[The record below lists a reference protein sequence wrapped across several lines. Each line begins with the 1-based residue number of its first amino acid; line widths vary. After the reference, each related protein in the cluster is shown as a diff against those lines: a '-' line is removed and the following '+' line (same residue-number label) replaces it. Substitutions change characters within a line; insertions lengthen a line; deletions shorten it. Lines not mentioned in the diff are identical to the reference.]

1 MQQVQAVQA
10 RRTGPAV
17 LTAIAV
23 VLALVA
29 IYSGVT
35 AFRVESYLARAD
47 STEERVTE
55 TLATLGAEAAAFQ
68 TSPAAAERL
77 SPQLRSWK
85 DEFESLRAEALD
97 TAVPALP
104 FSGGTG
110 EHADAIVDH
119 LDATIEYVDLL
130 AASSEFAVVR
140 AEEFDEVVTALDRLS
155 ALSGDEIEV
164 DEARTIVASVREDLG
179 SAMDRMRGNPPPVP
193 VLFSNT
199 HLLWR
204 LDEISD
210 RLAEVEAGIVARDAE
225 QIQSALGR
233 YAELAGDDW
242 TSFLIAQ
249 DHQGQQSLYVAAAGV
264 REAAERVEST
274 RERVSRARDI
284 AFLVALVCLVAAIVI
299 GFVVLSLRTTDR

>member
-23 VLALVA
+23 VLAVVA
-29 IYSGVT
+29 VYSGVT

-55 TLATLGAEAAAFQ
+55 TLVTLGAEAADFQ
-68 TSPAAAERL
+68 TSPVVAERL

-85 DEFESLRAEALD
+85 AEFESLRAEALD
-97 TAVPALP
+97 PGAPALP

-130 AASSEFAVVR
+130 AASSEFAIVR

-155 ALSGDEIEV
+155 DLSGDEIEV
-164 DEARTIVASVREDLG
+164 DEARTIVASVRGDLG
-179 SAMDRMRGNPPPVP
+179 SAMDRMRDNPPPVP
-193 VLFSNT
+193 VLFSHT

-204 LDEISD
+204 LDEISE

-225 QIQSALGR
+225 QIQNALGR

-249 DHQGQQSLYVAAAGV
+249 DHQGQQTLYVAALGV

-274 RERVSRARDI
+274 REGVSRARDI
-284 AFLVALVCLVAAIVI
+284 AFLVALVCLVVAIVI
-299 GFVVLSLRTTDR
+299 GFVVLSLRTADR